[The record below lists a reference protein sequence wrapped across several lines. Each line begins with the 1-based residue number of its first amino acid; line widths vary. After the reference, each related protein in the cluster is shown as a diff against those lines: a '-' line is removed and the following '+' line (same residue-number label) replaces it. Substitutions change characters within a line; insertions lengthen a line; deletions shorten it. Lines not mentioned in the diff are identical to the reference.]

1 MSRYTITLLKGE
13 RTDDEAVIGFD
24 PPLRTFFLQGF
35 DTDDDFGSPEIWL
48 GTLLEEFPTFEG
60 IIEAARSRGYEI
72 RGLERAAMITLL
84 AEAGHRYEPSIAE
97 KLGFIL

>member
-1 MSRYTITLLKGE
+1 MSRYSITLLKGE

-35 DTDDDFGSPEIWL
+35 ETDDDFGAPEIWL
-48 GTLLEEFPTFEG
+48 GTLLEEFPTLEG
-60 IIEAARSRGYEI
+60 IIEAARRQGYEV
-72 RGLERAAMITLL
+72 RDLDHADMIALL

>member
-1 MSRYTITLLKGE
+1 MSRYTVTLLKGE

-35 DTDDDFGSPEIWL
+35 ESDDDFGTPEIWL
-48 GTLLEEFPTFEG
+48 GTLLEEFPTLEG
-60 IIEAARSRGYEI
+60 VIEAARRQGYVV
-72 RGLERAAMITLL
+72 RGLERADMIALL
-84 AEAGHRYEPSIAE
+84 AEAGHDYEPSIAE

>member
-1 MSRYTITLLKGE
+1 MSRYAVTLLKGE

-48 GTLLEEFPTFEG
+48 GTRLEEFPTLEG
-60 IIEAARSRGYEI
+60 ITEEARRKGYDVSDLHHADMI
-72 RGLERAAMITLL
+72 AML
-84 AEAGHRYEPSIAE
+84 AEAGHDYEPSAAE
-97 KLGFIL
+97 KLGFIR

>member
-48 GTLLEEFPTFEG
+48 GTLLEEFPTLEG
-60 IIEAARSRGYEI
+60 IIEAARRQGYEV
-72 RGLERAAMITLL
+72 RGLERAVMIALL
-84 AEAGHRYEPSIAE
+84 AEADHDYEPSIAE

>member
-1 MSRYTITLLKGE
+1 MSRYAVTLLKGE
-13 RTDDEAVIGFD
+13 RTDDEAIVGFD

-35 DTDDDFGSPEIWL
+35 ESDDEFGTPEIWL
-48 GTLLEEFPTFEG
+48 GTLLEEFPTLEG
-60 IIEAARSRGYEI
+60 IIEAARRQGYEV
-72 RGLERAAMITLL
+72 RDLDHAEMIALL

>member
-1 MSRYTITLLKGE
+1 MSRYAVTLLKGE
-13 RTDDEAVIGFD
+13 RMDDEAIIGFD

-35 DTDDDFGSPEIWL
+35 ESDDDFGTPEIWL
-48 GTLLEEFPTFEG
+48 GRLLEEFPTLEG
-60 IIEAARSRGYEI
+60 IIEAARRQGYEV
-72 RGLERAAMITLL
+72 RDLDHADMIALL